1 MNIAFYTLNNDVIYF
16 YSFGV
21 EHILKE
27 IKIFIRNKI
36 IKTNIFRTQAFE
48 SIIWEYFY
56 IEYFDFMLVIDY
68 TSLFSPGN
76 FEKYDEINLGYF
88 ENDWSN

>member
-16 YSFGV
+16 YSFGG

-36 IKTNIFRTQAFE
+36 IKTNIFRIQAFE
-48 SIIWEYFY
+48 SIIWEYF
-56 IEYFDFMLVIDY
+56 
-68 TSLFSPGN
+68 
-76 FEKYDEINLGYF
+76 
-88 ENDWSN
+88 